1 MKFLLPLSAI
11 DMVQIQQ
18 QRQRRLRVLRQEL
31 DAVDREQTQLERK
44 GVDLEKQLR
53 SKVCMFPRYCTQWAG
68 YRWCCLN
75 NVQEREKEMFNRL
88 R

>member
-11 DMVQIQQ
+11 DLVQIQQ

-53 SKVCMFPRYCTQWAG
+53 SKVLCFLNTAHTQWAG
-68 YRWCCLN
+68 
-75 NVQEREKEMFNRL
+75 
-88 R
+88 